1 MRHLTDQLN
10 IRIEHQLKTDAE
22 HVFSK
27 LGIKTADAI
36 RMFLTQVSLTQS
48 FPIELKIPNKVT
60 TAAIEAGE
68 LGEVIKT
75 DIKGLKDMFG
85 KL

>member
-1 MRHLTDQLN
+1 MNHLTDQLN
-10 IRIEHQLKTDAE
+10 IRIDHQLKIEAE
-22 HVFSK
+22 HVLHK

-36 RMFLTQVSLTQS
+36 RMFLTQVSLTKS
-48 FPIELKIPNKVT
+48 FPIELKLPNKT
-60 TAAIEAGE
+60 TISAINAGE
-68 LGEVIKT
+68 KGEVTKT